1 MRTND
6 VISDVS
12 SYDLI
17 LGAVI
22 GILQRRQQPHN
33 AEAGF
38 RDVAFANDLRSEKE
52 VALEQIEPERKAA
65 LKVVVGLHFL
75 GDQACA
81 ETAQAG
87 NLLVQLAIGA
97 IGYFDLD
104 DVGEFEQRVDLGGV
118 FAQHEIVEHDR
129 SEEHTSELQSLMRI
143 SYAVFCLKKKIT
155 T

>member
-22 GILQRRQQPHN
+22 GILQRRQQPHH

-81 ETAQAG
+81 HTAQTHH
-87 NLLVQLAIGA
+87 LLVQLAIGA
-97 IGYFDLD
+97 DWTLELDAFGKMEQSFPIGD
-104 DVGEFEQRVDLGGV
+104 G
-118 FAQHEIVEHDR
+118 
-129 SEEHTSELQSLMRI
+129 
-143 SYAVFCLKKKIT
+143 
-155 T
+155 